1 MKIAIIP
8 AMALALGTLGLAAC
22 GEDAQAPAEAA
33 TNSPAGISVT
43 EGRLVLP
50 AVSGNP
56 GALYF
61 NVSNESDGPVTI
73 RTASLKGAGSTMIHQ
88 MGNRDG
94 QTSMDEV
101 MQINVPAKDTLEFKP
116 GDLHVMAM
124 QLDETLA
131 AGGNAEVTLHFAR
144 GDKVTF
150 PVEILAA
157 GDER

>member
-1 MKIAIIP
+1 MKIAVIP
-8 AMALALGTLGLAAC
+8 AMALALGTLGLSSC
-22 GEDAQAPAEAA
+22 GQEAQAPAEAA
-33 TNSPAGISVT
+33 TNSPAGVSIT

-56 GALYF
+56 GAIYF
-61 NVSNESDGPVTI
+61 NVSNGSDDPVTI
-73 RTASLKGAGSTMIHQ
+73 RTASLEGAGSTMIHQ
-88 MGNRDG
+88 MGTWNG
-94 QTSMDEV
+94 QPSMDEV
-101 MQINVPAKDTLEFKP
+101 MQINVPAKGTLEFKP

-124 QLDETLA
+124 DLDQALA